1 MLRKFTLY
9 LSLFWLSSTSLFGQ
23 KSNFEQTDR
32 FFDSLDF
39 YDKYMGTVLIS
50 KNGEPIYQ
58 KAIGYADLEK
68 QQKLTPSTKFN
79 IGSISKMF
87 TSVLIFQ
94 AVEEGILSLD
104 QKLADFY
111 PSVPNAEAITI
122 DQLLRHRSGIAN
134 FTNSPLYLTY
144 YTKPKTEDEMV
155 KIISEGSSIFTPDS
169 KAEYS
174 NSNYVLLTFI
184 LEETYGKS
192 FQELLEERITGPLKL
207 ENTQIFD
214 EIKPENNEARS
225 YSFKDNW
232 TLEAETDPSIPLGA
246 GAIQSTVADLA
257 AFIEKLFAGELI
269 SQESLDKMTELQDG
283 FGRGIFSF
291 PYYERKALGHNGGID
306 GFQSL
311 LAHFPEEKL
320 TLVTLSN
327 GLNFNTNDI
336 TLALLDSYFGKEI
349 KFPSFQSYAVSP
361 EQLESYLGEYT
372 SEQLPLKFNFTKEGK
387 TLIVQATGQP
397 AIPLEPTAEHT
408 FEFRQVGAIFIF
420 DPNTGALTFKQGGG
434 TFAYQKQ

>member
-39 YDKYMGTVLIS
+39 YDKYMGTVFIT
-50 KNGEPIYQ
+50 KNGEPVYQ

-68 QQKLTPSTKFN
+68 QQKLTPTTKLN

-94 AVEEGILSLD
+94 AVEEGKLSLD

-155 KIISEGSSIFTPDS
+155 KIIAEGGSIFTPDS

-192 FQELLEERITGPLKL
+192 FQELLEKRITSPIKL
-207 ENTQIFD
+207 ENTEIFD
-214 EIKPENNEARS
+214 AIKPEENEARS

-246 GAIQSTVADLA
+246 GAIQSTAADLA
-257 AFIEKLFAGELI
+257 VFIEKLFAGELI
-269 SQESLDKMTELQDG
+269 SKESLDQMTALQDG
-283 FGRGIFSF
+283 FGR
-291 PYYERKALGHNGGID
+291 R
-306 GFQSL
+306 
-311 LAHFPEEKL
+311 
-320 TLVTLSN
+320 
-327 GLNFNTNDI
+327 
-336 TLALLDSYFGKEI
+336 YF
-349 KFPSFQSYAVSP
+349 
-361 EQLESYLGEYT
+361 L
-372 SEQLPLKFNFTKEGK
+372 LPL
-387 TLIVQATGQP
+387 L
-397 AIPLEPTAEHT
+397 
-408 FEFRQVGAIFIF
+408 
-420 DPNTGALTFKQGGG
+420 
-434 TFAYQKQ
+434 

>member
-23 KSNFEQTDR
+23 KSNFEQADR

-39 YDKYMGTVLIS
+39 YDKYMGTVFIA
-50 KNGEPIYQ
+50 KNGEPVYQ

-68 QQKLTPSTKFN
+68 QQKLTPTTKFN

-94 AVEEGILSLD
+94 AVEEGKLSLD

-111 PSVPNAEAITI
+111 PAVPNAEAITI

-134 FTNSPLYLTY
+134 FTNSPLYMTY
-144 YTKPKTEDEMV
+144 YTNPKTEEELV
-155 KIISEGSSIFTPDS
+155 KIIAAGGSIFTPDS

-207 ENTQIFD
+207 ENTEIFD
-214 EIKPENNEARS
+214 EIKPEENEARS

-257 AFIEKLFAGELI
+257 VFIENLFAGELI

-291 PYYERKALGHNGGID
+291 PYYDRKALGHNGGID

-320 TLVTLSN
+320 TLVTLAN
-327 GLNFNTNDI
+327 AVNFNTNDI

-349 KFPSFQSYAVSP
+349 KFPSFQSYAVSS
-361 EQLESYLGEYT
+361 EQLESYLGEYA

-397 AIPLEPTAEHT
+397 AIPLEATTEHT
-408 FEFRQVGAIFIF
+408 FEFRQVGATFIF
-420 DPNTGALTFKQGGG
+420 EPSKGKLTFKQGGG

>member
-9 LSLFWLSSTSLFGQ
+9 LTFFWLCSANLFGQ

-39 YDKYMGTVLIS
+39 HDKYMGSVLIS
-50 KNGEPIYQ
+50 KNGKPVYQ
-58 KAIGYADLEK
+58 KAIGFADLEK
-68 QQKLTPSTKFN
+68 QQKLTTNTKFN
-79 IGSISKMF
+79 VGSISKMF

-94 AVEEGILSLD
+94 AVEEGKLSLD
-104 QKLADFY
+104 QTLADFY
-111 PSVPNAEAITI
+111 PTVPNADAITI

-134 FTNSPLYLTY
+134 FTSNPLYLTY
-144 YTKPKTEDEMV
+144 YTNPKTEEEMV
-155 KIISEGSSIFTPDS
+155 KIIADGGSIFTPDS

-184 LEETYGKS
+184 LEKAYGKS
-192 FQELLEERITGPLKL
+192 FQELLGERITGPLDLKS
-207 ENTQIFD
+207 TRIFD
-214 EIKPENNEARS
+214 EIKPEENEARS
-225 YSFKDNW
+225 YSFKDKW

-246 GAIQSTVADLA
+246 GAIQSTVRDLA
-257 AFIEKLFAGELI
+257 TFIESLFAGKLI

-283 FGRGIFSF
+283 YGRGIFSF

-311 LAHFPEEKL
+311 MAHFPEEKL

-327 GLNFNTNDI
+327 GVNFNTNDI
-336 TLALLDSYFGKEI
+336 TLALLDSYFGKDI
-349 KFPSFQSYAVSP
+349 KFPSFQGYAVSP
-361 EQLESYLGEYT
+361 EQLESYLGEYA
-372 SEQLPLKFNFTKEGK
+372 SEQLPLKFNFTKEGN

-397 AIPLEPTAEHT
+397 AIPLEATDEHT
-408 FEFRQVGAIFIF
+408 FEFRQVGATFIF
-420 DPNTGALTFKQGGG
+420 DPDKGTLTFKQGGG